1 MDEEINNVLIVC
13 TYRNCDKGEMVW
25 QHICGNQDD
34 HDDLCITEIELGNL
48 PHDAALFML
57 RDLLGSTTDDVQSL
71 CSVIMQKTAS
81 NPYFIR
87 QFLELLQSRKLLQYS
102 SKLSMWLFDM
112 SKIQSETEISE
123 NVIGIVLERI
133 AGLSS
138 LVQGVMQLASCF
150 GHKFD
155 SILLEAILF
164 SELHHSDEHSWFT
177 SNQSLMNEYKST
189 DSTVSN
195 ISIRS
200 VLSAAIKSGLID
212 PIGESDHFK
221 FSHDR
226 YVIRCTRREIRLD
239 CLLSL
244 SLSLTQRY
252 FRIQSAFYAMI
263 PAIERDRLHYRIGT
277 RLRQDID
284 APAKDESCDQNKEAT
299 CYVKSINT
307 ILFTT
312 VGQLN
317 RGCAHAEGSSER
329 IEIAILNLAAA
340 DVAMNKL
347 TFVAASAFLRAGL
360 NLLEA
365 DKWETQYK
373 LTLDLF
379 TKLAHSELYLGH
391 FDESIL
397 AADAVIS
404 HAHTLNKNDC
414 IKAYITKI
422 QCLGGKGML
431 RETTDLC
438 FFVLKLLGETFIN
451 PHWKRCN
458 VMSDWCRT
466 RWMINGKSDDD
477 LLNLPLME
485 DEDKLAAMRILA
497 FVLSYSYCIPD
508 PIPMLMSSFRMI
520 KLSLTYGKAPSTP
533 LCIACYGI
541 FTSTGGNYEKAY
553 RYGNLSLQMQDQLTT
568 KEFSVLTA
576 VLVYTFARHW
586 KHPLSDGLCPLL
598 KTYNFA
604 VQAGDVETTLHDRGR
619 DYASMALHCG
629 NVPLWVIEEEVRAL
643 TYKFAKYEGDGVEPI
658 RIPFWLAQL
667 LPYLQATLNLMGESE
682 NTILLT
688 GDAMDEDTLIQEAKA
703 TDNKIATTTILSNRY
718 FLATI
723 FEEYDAAEECM
734 REMESNDGRIGIR
747 LHYVYWNMQFYR
759 GLNSFGLY
767 RNTKEKK
774 YLRQAR
780 SIIKHVSK
788 LSDLGY
794 FNFSTMFLLLS
805 AEERSFS
812 EGVNEVRKAYD
823 RAIVAAAR
831 GGCIHFEAIANEKCG
846 AMFLNNNQPETGE
859 IYLRRAMHLMLEWGA
874 NAKVDQMEEKYRT
887 VLFGAPDE
895 VNLQI
900 GTQKRSAVSGPQS
913 RHVRR
918 QIHHSES
925 NELDNVQGHY
935 SQSGA

>member
-1 MDEEINNVLIVC
+1 M
-13 TYRNCDKGEMVW
+13 
-25 QHICGNQDD
+25 
-34 HDDLCITEIELGNL
+34 
-48 PHDAALFML
+48 
-57 RDLLGSTTDDVQSL
+57 
-71 CSVIMQKTAS
+71 
-81 NPYFIR
+81 
-87 QFLELLQSRKLLQYS
+87 
-102 SKLSMWLFDM
+102 
-112 SKIQSETEISE
+112 
-123 NVIGIVLERI
+123 
-133 AGLSS
+133 
-138 LVQGVMQLASCF
+138 
-150 GHKFD
+150 
-155 SILLEAILF
+155 
-164 SELHHSDEHSWFT
+164 
-177 SNQSLMNEYKST
+177 
-189 DSTVSN
+189 
-195 ISIRS
+195 
-200 VLSAAIKSGLID
+200 
-212 PIGESDHFK
+212 
-221 FSHDR
+221 
-226 YVIRCTRREIRLD
+226 
-239 CLLSL
+239 
-244 SLSLTQRY
+244 
-252 FRIQSAFYAMI
+252 
-263 PAIERDRLHYRIGT
+263 
-277 RLRQDID
+277 RLRQDIG
-284 APAKDESCDQNKEAT
+284 ASGEKDLCDEYKGAT
-299 CYVKSINT
+299 CSLKLIDS
-307 ILFTT
+307 ILFIA

-317 RGCAHAEGSSER
+317 RGCAHAGGASER

-340 DVAMNKL
+340 DAAMNKL
-347 TFVAASAFLRAGL
+347 TFIAASVFLRAGL

-379 TKLAHSELYLGH
+379 TKLAHSELCLGH
-391 FDESIL
+391 FDESMA

-404 HAHTLNKNDC
+404 HAHTSSRSDR

-431 RETTDLC
+431 NETTDLC
-438 FFVLKLLGETFIN
+438 FFALKLVGETFLN
-451 PHWKRCN
+451 PRWKRCN

-497 FVLSYSYCIPD
+497 FILSYSYCIPD

-520 KLSLTYGKAPSTP
+520 KLSLTYGRAPSTP

-553 RYGNLSLQMQDQLTT
+553 RYGNLSLRMQEQLNT

-598 KTYNFA
+598 RTYNLA

-629 NVPLWVIEEEVRAL
+629 NVPLWVVEEEVRAL
-643 TYKFAKYEGDGVEPI
+643 TFKFVKSEDDGINPV

-688 GDAMDEDTLIQEAKA
+688 GDVMDEDALIQEAEA

-723 FEEYDAAEECM
+723 FEEYDIAEACM
-734 REMESNDGRIGIR
+734 REIESNVGSIGIR
-747 LHYVYWNMQFYR
+747 LHYVHWNMQFYR
-759 GLNSFGLY
+759 GLNCFGLY

-774 YLRQAR
+774 YLHQAR
-780 SIIKHVSK
+780 TIIKNVSK
-788 LSDLGY
+788 LSDMGY
-794 FNFSTMFLLLS
+794 VNFSPMFLLLS
-805 AEERSFS
+805 AEERSLS
-812 EGVNEVRKAYD
+812 EGVKEVRQAYD
-823 RAIVAAAR
+823 RAIVAAAG

-846 AMFLNNNQPETGE
+846 AMFLNNNQPETAE

-874 NAKVDQMEEKYRT
+874 NAKVDQIEEKYRT

-895 VNLQI
+895 VTLQI
-900 GTQKRSAVSGPQS
+900 GTQKRSAASGPQS

-918 QIHHSES
+918 QIHNSEG
-925 NELDNVQGHY
+925 NELDDVQGY
-935 SQSGA
+935 CSQSGA